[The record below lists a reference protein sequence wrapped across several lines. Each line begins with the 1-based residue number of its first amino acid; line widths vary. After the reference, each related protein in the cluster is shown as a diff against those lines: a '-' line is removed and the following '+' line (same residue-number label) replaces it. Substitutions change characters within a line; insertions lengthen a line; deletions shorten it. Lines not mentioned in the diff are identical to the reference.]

1 MLDRTGFKRRR
12 FQDLYDEI
20 EDKAKEAFGENINTS
35 ERSPLGIILRL
46 FAWFLAMIWGTA
58 EDVYNSGYKNTA
70 QGNNLD
76 RLGPYSG
83 VTRILEQWATGTV
96 TISGTPGRTEDA
108 GFQVATETGIYFET
122 TEPFSVGAD
131 GMATVPVE
139 ALEPG
144 SNGNVAAGSITI
156 IVNPNP
162 DITAVTNPER
172 TQGGREKE
180 TDDEFRDRMDQA
192 VAGGGAASVDAI
204 RGALLRLESVRAAA
218 VIPNYTMQTDNA
230 GRPPKSFQAYVL
242 GGDDQT
248 IAQTILDNGSAGI
261 EPHGDIVIPVTDLG
275 GYTHT
280 IKFSRAVEVS
290 LQIEVEVSRN
300 DSYPANGDDLIRS
313 ALVRY
318 VGGEDGGSYYNGLN
332 MGAQVVY
339 TRLISA
345 VYSVTGVEDVDI
357 RVGTGGT
364 MGTGNIA
371 IEPFQVAQVSA
382 SDIEVTSHV

>member
-108 GFQVATETGIYFET
+108 GFQVTTETGIYFET
-122 TEPFSVGAD
+122 TEPFTVGTD
-131 GMATVPVE
+131 GTATVPVE

-144 SNGNVAAGSITI
+144 SHGNVAAGSITI

-162 DITAVTNPER
+162 DITDVTNLER

-204 RGALLRLESVRAAA
+204 RGALLRLESVRAVA

-230 GRPPKSFQAYVL
+230 GRPPKSFQAYIL

-248 IAQTILDNGSAGI
+248 IAQTILEKGSAGI
-261 EPHGDIVIPVTDLG
+261 EPHGDIVVPVTDLG

-280 IKFSRAVEVS
+280 IKFSRAEEVA
-290 LQIEVEVSRN
+290 LKIEVEVTKN
-300 DSYPANGDDLIRS
+300 DSYPADGDDLIRS

-339 TRLISA
+339 TRLIST
-345 VYSVTGVEDVDI
+345 VYSVAGVEDVVI
-357 RVGTGGT
+357 RVGTGGS
-364 MGTGNIA
+364 MGTGNVH
-371 IEPFQVAQVSA
+371 IEPFQVAQVKA
-382 SDIEVTSHV
+382 SDIGVTSHV